1 MPVKSS
7 TSSVLRWPD
16 RHAVEAALR
25 GWAAAE
31 ATRHP
36 GLVRLGVFGS
46 YARGDAG
53 VGSDLHLVAVVEDSE
68 EPFERRAVSW
78 DLAALPV
85 PAEIL
90 VYTQA
95 EWRKLLG
102 EGSRFAAVLR
112 REARWLIESGPVVA
126 KESHLA
132 RADEPR

>member
-1 MPVKSS
+1 MPVRSS
-7 TSSVLRWPD
+7 TSSVLKWPE
-16 RHAVEAALR
+16 RHAVEVALR
-25 GWAAAE
+25 AWAPAE

-46 YARGDAG
+46 YARGDAAF
-53 VGSDLHLVAVVEDSE
+53 GSDLDLVAVVEDSQ

-78 DLAALPV
+78 DLASLPV

-95 EWRKLLG
+95 EWRRLVD

-112 REARWLIESGPVVA
+112 REARWLIESGS
-126 KESHLA
+126 EGGIG
-132 RADEPR
+132 RQ